1 MRQAPPEMGMG
12 QWVAMQEE
20 GDVVGELFVRKEKP
34 IRKKTGDQARSLAI
48 APNGPQ
54 GMFMGH

>member
-1 MRQAPPEMGMG
+1 MG

>member
-1 MRQAPPEMGMG
+1 MGIG
-12 QWVAMQEE
+12 QWAAVQEE

-34 IRKKTGDQARSLAI
+34 VRNKSEDHARPMPI